1 MADWTP
7 QSRAEE
13 ILFKTING
21 EPYDGLPQSRI
32 EELLLELKEV
42 IEQGGGGGG
51 GKGTKDIYSNSET
64 LTNKVWLGLPVYR
77 KLFVFDEPIRVGD
90 SWITTPADV
99 SDLNIDYIT
108 DAIIIGKD
116 IYHPDNN
123 ALCVTAVVNGES
135 KKIDIAAPGYNY
147 YVKMICIEYVKKALS
162 EEKKSTRKSTKK
174 EDQHAI

>member
-1 MADWTP
+1 MGKTTNILDLNNRLEKLE
-7 QSRAEE
+7 RA
-13 ILFKTING
+13 
-21 EPYDGLPQSRI
+21 
-32 EELLLELKEV
+32 
-42 IEQGGGGGG
+42 GGGG

-77 KLFVFDEPIRVGD
+77 KIFVFDEPIRISN

-116 IYHPDNN
+116 INHPDDNV
-123 ALCVTAVVNGES
+123 LCVTAVVNGES
-135 KKIDIAAPGYNY
+135 KKIEMVSPGYNID
-147 YVKMICIEYVKKALS
+147 VKMICIEYVKNTSERLAEKEVMKKALS

-174 EDQHAI
+174 EVIE

>member
-1 MADWTP
+1 MGTTN
-7 QSRAEE
+7 
-13 ILFKTING
+13 ILDLNN
-21 EPYDGLPQSRI
+21 R
-32 EELLLELKEV
+32 LEKVEKS
-42 IEQGGGGGG
+42 GGGD

-77 KLFVFDEPIRVGD
+77 KIFVFDEPIRVGD

-116 IYHPDNN
+116 INHPDDNV
-123 ALCVTAVVNGES
+123 LCVTAAVNGES
-135 KKIDIAAPGYNY
+135 KKIDMAAPGYNID
-147 YVKMICIEYVKKALS
+147 VKMICIEYVKNTSEKEALKKVLS

-174 EDQHAI
+174 EVVE